1 MAVAGVLFYLVAG
14 SSSVGSLMVKIS
26 RRLGITIIVVLCVSI
41 GILVFVT
48 IAAASGW
55 EIIDLTRLNLPEKG
69 NPKLDSQL
77 NQLVRAERLGE
88 ADSFAEQ
95 SNIELINGSVS
106 VIIECVPGQVDDA
119 TVAATNAG
127 ARLETSYKDLL
138 QVVVPITSLTTLTD
152 AESIHLIRLPQYPV
166 PGETKGD

>member
-1 MAVAGVLFYLVAG
+1 
-14 SSSVGSLMVKIS
+14 MVKIS
-26 RRLGITIIVVLCVSI
+26 RRLGITIIVVLIVSI
-41 GILVFVT
+41 GTLVFVT

-55 EIIDLTRLNLPEKG
+55 EIINLSLFDRPDKG

-95 SNIELINGSVS
+95 SNIELINGSVR

-119 TVAATNAG
+119 TGAATNAG

-166 PGETKGD
+166 PETTTGD